1 MNVFIVED
9 NPLNAELAVKLL
21 EDEGARVRQFSMA
34 EDALEALREE
44 VPDIVLLDMNLPG
57 MNGYEAAR
65 QIGRDA
71 RTHHVPVVAFT
82 AMALSGEADR
92 AIQCGCCGVIYK
104 PIDVLSFTSTVRGFI
119 LPGGQQEPM
128 APASG
133 AQQASTDNSRALA
146 FHAEHSIS
154 ADQRVEQLAHT
165 TMNQI
170 SILKSGIYYL
180 LHSKSSSEQLTE
192 KQRRTLLEM
201 EKAMDVLRDKNRF
214 MIDIVAKRVE

>member
-128 APASG
+128 ASASG

-201 EKAMDVLRDKNRF
+201 EKAMDVLRQKNRF

>member
-34 EDALEALREE
+34 EDALLAMSDE
-44 VPDIVLLDMNLPG
+44 VPDVVLLDMNLPG

-65 QIGRDA
+65 QISRDA
-71 RTHHVPVVAFT
+71 KTHHVPVVAFT

-92 AIQCGCCGVIYK
+92 ALQSGCCGVIYK
-104 PIDVLSFTSTVRGFI
+104 PIDVLSFTATVRGFVV
-119 LPGGQQEPM
+119 PSGTRE
-128 APASG
+128 APAPATSADTG
-133 AQQASTDNSRALA
+133 SADNSRAVA
-146 FHAEHSIS
+146 YHAEHSIS
-154 ADQRVEQLAHT
+154 ADERVAQLAHT

-180 LHSKSSSEQLTE
+180 LHSKSSSEQLSE
-192 KQRRTLLEM
+192 KQRHTLLEM
-201 EKAMDVLRDKNRF
+201 EKAMEVLRDKNRF
-214 MIDIVAKRVE
+214 MIDMVAKRSD